1 MPANADEPSPSDP
14 MLAAQAQAVASG
26 HDVPVES
33 LTTETSTVTASP
45 DGMFTSTINVM
56 PVRVLKDGA
65 WTPVDATLAT
75 NADGTLS
82 PKATPNDVTLS
93 GGGSGPLVTMANEDG
108 HSMALTMPFTLPAP
122 TVSDDTA
129 VYKSVLPGVDL
140 SVSVT
145 DQGGFSDVL
154 IVHDAAA
161 AADPHIKKLT
171 EAASTQGLTLSAT
184 DSGGMNA
191 TTADGTVAYTSPRP
205 LMWDSSTTSDAPAT
219 TAPASDTTT
228 GGDAPT
234 ASSADGPGE
243 GANVNTVPMS
253 TTSSGITLAPD
264 TSVLNAPDTTYPV
277 YIDPFS
283 NPVTEDAGHY
293 DEVYSSSTCADS
305 PQYDKPQTLG
315 EGVGYQRRG
324 GVCGTGLERSYYTIP
339 TDKLDPSMHVYDA
352 QITVSSTYAASWD
365 CSQNQPITLHTTESI
380 DSGTDWNNKPK
391 TIDDNY
397 PPVKITIPSGA
408 NSNSSCSNHP
418 ATFNVLAQAQ
428 RIATDHSASGDHWT
442 IGLFGNESISSS
454 NDDYLRMSSSLSLT
468 VRFDIPPDIP
478 TSLKTTPSAT
488 GATGAC
494 VMSGDGWIG
503 AVTYSG
509 AGSNIQLHAKVSAN
523 VSGELVKAHYHV
535 WDRTVLDSSGNAYT
549 DSTPDSG
556 LLASGSDAVMP
567 IGFTLKDG
575 HEYGWDVYAQ
585 DNNAQLSLTSDISDH
600 CWFKT
605 DFTPPDT
612 PDIATNK
619 SFPPAGTGP
628 ANPLVYAGPD
638 TTPFTVT
645 ATDAAP
651 ADTSCTPNACLSS
664 GVDHFLWQLD
674 SQPTANTGTPAAV
687 TSSDS
692 SGTATGTIPVPITHW
707 GIHTLYVAAVDAAGN
722 ISQAPASYTFTI
734 PWNPKTK
741 ITPGDISGDGIP
753 DLLATTKTGDL
764 ELIPG
769 NTDPAQSPTPAQTG
783 PIATTPAPAINGP
796 VLVST
801 PDDSPD
807 QSTWNNY
814 LIAHRGNL
822 HGAEFDDLF
831 AYNKQTKQLYIIK
844 NDHDPVDSSTSGEKY
859 STFPGYVDKRF
870 NTVTKENCASSDIV
884 ADDTRC
890 RTAGYNNAGWDIT
903 QLLTPGNVYGN
914 PDNYPAVITVE
925 NKKLWLYQ
933 SDSIG
938 HLKNPILLGD
948 GDWSGLTLIAPGT
961 VGGTFS
967 SDSNGD
973 GKVTG
978 GTPTLWARD
987 NTTGALYTYSLAL
1000 GSDGLPPLL
1009 HATTHTALPLTLPP
1023 TTYPQIASS
1032 GDVNSLSGGPDGNPD
1047 LYVTD
1052 THGELIEYPGTAPT
1066 STTANFAASVSLGT
1080 AANAATHWWNL
1091 DDGTGAT
1098 AADCATATDAGC
1110 SGGLPASLSGA
1121 YTWATDG
1128 QRGKVLN
1135 FTGTTGYAATSGPA
1149 VDTSKSFTV
1158 SAWVNPASLTANS
1171 TFVSQSDTAGNSNG
1185 FQLYYSSS
1193 KHAWAFNLHNDKTG
1207 TSFTATYGGTPT
1219 TGQWAHLVGVYD
1231 ASANQITL
1239 YVNGRQVD
1247 TKAFGGIPWNAT
1259 GPVQIGRRIA
1269 LGSYG
1274 EYANSAISDI
1284 HIYNTALPPA
1294 DAAATG
1300 DNPAISQL
1308 D

>member
-1 MPANADEPSPSDP
+1 MPASADESSPSDP
-14 MLAAQAQAVASG
+14 MLAAQAEAVASG
-26 HDVPVES
+26 HDAPVDS
-33 LTTETSTVTASP
+33 LTTETSTVTANP
-45 DGMFTSTINVM
+45 DGTFTSTINVM

-93 GGGSGPLVTMANEDG
+93 GGGSGPLVTQTNEDG

-122 TVSDDTA
+122 VVSDDTA
-129 VYKSVLPGVDL
+129 VYRSVLPGVDL

-171 EAASTQGLTLSAT
+171 EAASTHGLALSAT

-228 GGDAPT
+228 AGDAPT

-264 TSVLNAPDTTYPV
+264 TSVLNDPDTTYPV
-277 YIDPFS
+277 YIDPFD
-283 NPVTEDAGHY
+283 NPVGAGSGHY
-293 DEVYSSSTCADS
+293 DEVYSSSTCSDS
-305 PQYDKPQTLG
+305 PQYDKLQTLG
-315 EGVGYQRRG
+315 EGVGYQRWG
-324 GVCGTGLERSYYTIP
+324 GACGTGLERSYYAIP
-339 TDKLDPSMHVYDA
+339 TKDLDPSMHVYDA
-352 QITVSSTYAASWD
+352 LITVNSTYAASYD
-365 CSQNQPITLHTTESI
+365 CSQNQPITLHTTGPI
-380 DSGTDWNNKPK
+380 DSGTDWNNKPAPV
-391 TIDDNY
+391 DDSY
-397 PPVKITIPSGA
+397 DPVTTTIPSGA
-408 NSNSSCSNHP
+408 NSGSSCSNHP
-418 ATFNVLAQAQ
+418 ATFKVPTQAQ
-428 RIATDHSASGDHWT
+428 RIAKYHSASGDYWT

-454 NDDYLRMSSSLSLT
+454 NDDYLRMSSKLALT
-468 VRFDIPPDIP
+468 VTFDIPPDVP
-478 TSLKTTPSAT
+478 ASLKTTPPAT
-488 GATGAC
+488 GAAGSC
-494 VMSGDGWIG
+494 VTSGDGWIG
-503 AVTYSG
+503 ATTYSG
-509 AGSNIQLHAKVSAN
+509 AGSNIQLHANVKSN
-523 VSGELVKAHYHV
+523 VSGENVRAIFHV
-535 WDRTVLDSSGNAYT
+535 WDRTVLDSNGNAQDKGNPTTGYVAADT
-549 DSTPDSG
+549 ARDVN
-556 LLASGSDAVMP
+556 LP

-575 HEYGWDVYAQ
+575 HEYGWDAYAQ
-585 DNNAQLSLTSDISDH
+585 DNNAKPLSSDISDH

-628 ANPLVYAGPD
+628 ANPLVYAGPG

-645 ATDAAP
+645 ATDGAP
-651 ADTSCTPNACLSS
+651 ADTSCAPNACLSS

-692 SGTATGTIPVPITHW
+692 SGIATGTIPVPITHW

-734 PWNPKTK
+734 PWNPNTK

-769 NTDPAQSPTPAQTG
+769 DTDPAQSPSPAQTG

-801 PDDSPD
+801 PNDSPD

-822 HGAEFDDLF
+822 HGTEFDDLF

-844 NDHDPVDSSTSGEKY
+844 NDEDPVDSSTPGDKHSN
-859 STFPGYVDKRF
+859 FPGYVDERF
-870 NTVTKENCASSDIV
+870 NTVSKENCASSGIV

-890 RTAGYNNAGWDIT
+890 RTAGYNNAGWEIT
-903 QLLTPGNVYGN
+903 QLLTPGNVNGN

-1009 HATTHTALPLTLPP
+1009 HATTHTALSLTLPP

-1032 GDVNSLSGGPDGNPD
+1032 GDLNSLSGGPDGNPD
-1047 LYVTD
+1047 LFVTD
-1052 THGELIEYPGTAPT
+1052 THGELIEYPGTAST
-1066 STTANFAASVSLGT
+1066 STTANFAAPVSLGT

-1091 DDGTGAT
+1091 DDGTGNT

-1121 YTWATDG
+1121 YTWSSDST
-1128 QRGKVLN
+1128 RSKYINLN
-1135 FTGTTGYAATSGPA
+1135 GTTGHANTSGAA
-1149 VDTSKSFTV
+1149 VDTSRGFTV
-1158 SAWVNPASLTANS
+1158 SAWIKLNSSSANS
-1171 TFVSQSDTAGNSNG
+1171 TFVSQDGAVNNG
-1185 FQLYYSSS
+1185 FQLYYSSGAQ
-1193 KHAWAFNLHNDKTG
+1193 AWAFGRHSTDASG
-1207 TSFTATYGGTPT
+1207 AVWQATYGSKPVVGKWT
-1219 TGQWAHLVGVYD
+1219 HLVGVFD
-1231 ASANQITL
+1231 ATNQEIRL
-1239 YVNGRQVD
+1239 YVDGKLTAARD
-1247 TKAFGGIPWNAT
+1247 WTYTPWNAI
-1259 GPVQIGRRIA
+1259 GSLQIGRKLSSGA
-1269 LGSYG
+1269 YG
-1274 EYANSAISDI
+1274 EYADAGISDI